1 METPKD
7 GESSSEEVARTL
19 PGSGPESGAPSEF
32 EPRDERP
39 LDLQLPEE
47 PPHDL
52 RSIDTPPAPTTT
64 AAPDQRSREVEMVGP
79 PVEPNV
85 ISPAVT
91 PKKDATPQVKTA
103 APSAGGSGGRR
114 TPPPPP
120 PDDEDGDDEGMVR
133 MSFMGH
139 LEELRSRIIKMVM
152 GLGVAFLLCVI
163 FCYQLWDFVSAPAFD
178 ALTKIG
184 VKDPHLIITEPMENF
199 SVIWVKV
206 PLVVSLFVGSPWI
219 LYQIWAFIS
228 PGLYK
233 RERRWAIPFIAT
245 TAGLFITGGLFAYFV
260 AFRYG
265 LAFLLGIGLIGG
277 VQPLVTITNYFDLF
291 VDVILGVSLVFELP
305 VVIFFLTLLR
315 IASPRFL
322 MAHSRYAI
330 LAIVI
335 LAAIITPTPDV
346 FNLMLF
352 AVPMCMLF
360 FVGVFASYLLVLKR
374 EGKRFPWGTILRWA
388 AVILVILAA
397 AGYFAIAHY
406 ALHVI
411 RHWPFLAK

>member
-1 METPKD
+1 
-7 GESSSEEVARTL
+7 
-19 PGSGPESGAPSEF
+19 
-32 EPRDERP
+32 
-39 LDLQLPEE
+39 
-47 PPHDL
+47 
-52 RSIDTPPAPTTT
+52 
-64 AAPDQRSREVEMVGP
+64 
-79 PVEPNV
+79 
-85 ISPAVT
+85 
-91 PKKDATPQVKTA
+91 
-103 APSAGGSGGRR
+103 
-114 TPPPPP
+114 
-120 PDDEDGDDEGMVR
+120 MVR

-139 LEELRSRIIKMVM
+139 LEELRSRIIKAVM

-163 FCYQLWDFVSAPAFD
+163 FCYQLWDIVRAPAVD

-184 VKDPHLIITEPMENF
+184 AKPILVITEPMENF

-219 LYQIWAFIS
+219 LYQVWAFIA

-233 RERRWAIPFIAT
+233 RERRWAVPFVVV
-245 TAGLFITGGLFAYFV
+245 TAGLFISGGLFAYFI

-265 LAFLLGIGLIGG
+265 LAFLLGIGLSGG
-277 VQPLVTITNYFDLF
+277 VEPMVTITNYFDLF

-330 LAIVI
+330 LGIVI

-374 EGKRFPWGTILRWA
+374 EGKKFPWGLVIRWTL
-388 AVILVILAA
+388 VILAILAA

-406 ALHVI
+406 HLHLL
-411 RHWPFLAK
+411 RHWPFLHK